1 MTKRKSQPFSHIVET
16 YLSMQKTKGMSAQ
29 AAIKL
34 VCAATGRSYND
45 RYLNCWPSVKSTV
58 PDDAVRWMQLESAY
72 FAAQM
77 IGCQISKD
85 DAIELAT
92 ALSNPVKKG

>member
-1 MTKRKSQPFSHIVET
+1 MTKKNQQFSHIVET
-16 YLSMQKTKGMSAQ
+16 YLAMQKTKGMSAQ

-34 VCAATGRSYND
+34 VCAATGRNYND
-45 RYLNCWPSVKSTV
+45 RYLNGWPTVRSTV
-58 PDDAVRWMQLESAY
+58 PDDAVRWMQLESGY

-85 DAIELAT
+85 DAIELAI